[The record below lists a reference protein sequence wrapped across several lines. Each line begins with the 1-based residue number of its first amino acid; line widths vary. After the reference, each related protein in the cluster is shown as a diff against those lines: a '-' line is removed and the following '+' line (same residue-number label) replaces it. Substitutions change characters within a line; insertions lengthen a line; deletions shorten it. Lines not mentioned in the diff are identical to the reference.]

1 MSKFLKEL
9 KKEKV
14 SLIGIFISIGLFIF
28 SLFIPFNVP
37 LPVSQSM
44 FDSMWSST
52 GAGATGIEPVIA
64 VSTVAITLF
73 SVFLVIGV
81 VRVWRRK

>member
-28 SLFIPFNVP
+28 SLFVPFNVP

-44 FDSMWSST
+44 FDSMWSSS
-52 GAGATGIEPVIA
+52 AGTSASVEPVIA